1 MKLFDGYVA
10 VDWSANGKPKQGKDS
25 IWIAIRGVNGTEEP
39 ENPATRREAVG
50 RIERLLEKA
59 TAAGRRLLV
68 GFDFPFGYPA
78 GTARMLTGPG
88 WLGGRLVADRRSDR
102 GRFRATRTTA
112 SPPRRC

>member
-59 TAAGRRLLV
+59 TAAGRRLLL
-68 GFDFPFGYPA
+68 PRPLSRPA
-78 GTARMLTGPG
+78 LRPVRGALRGHVSAR
-88 WLGGRLVADRRSDR
+88 
-102 GRFRATRTTA
+102 
-112 SPPRRC
+112 